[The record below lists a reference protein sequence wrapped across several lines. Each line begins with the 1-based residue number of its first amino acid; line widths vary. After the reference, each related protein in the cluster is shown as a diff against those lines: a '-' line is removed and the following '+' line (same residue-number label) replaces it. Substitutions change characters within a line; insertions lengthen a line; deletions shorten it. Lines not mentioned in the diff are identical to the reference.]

1 MTEQQR
7 AFNPDRAAMAAVS
20 SIEETMAIGRFGA
33 QKSAQIQEII
43 VDTIRAAL
51 THAEGEA
58 FGWFTEDHDTDK
70 SATTYDPVVAD
81 RWRGK
86 GWPVWPLYT
95 HPAPHCPVCMLDER
109 DELRGEVKRLLAEAE
124 YADRILRSSVPERH
138 KGVTSP
144 IGAVQNYIA
153 ELETAPQVAVP
164 PEWSVRR
171 GVTDVTDPAAAV
183 EFVIET
189 STENGTSY
197 ITSVWLDDEDPAHRL
212 LATMLAAP
220 TAPAG
225 ELVTRCTAGLG
236 CDEKGYCDAAATG
249 QGDLCDRRTMAHEQP
264 VSDPDGL
271 PEPGRREAEQ
281 AYINGAFDYARDP
294 IGSRDW
300 ILFWNGWQARDKSA
314 PAPDEREV
322 AALALERHAD
332 NLIVM
337 AERDGRNNDRESQ
350 QTWEEAAYFAK
361 QEAARLR
368 AGKEGQ

>member
-1 MTEQQR
+1 LARQSFEQWYNAEYIRPIIPADRTEGGYQH
-7 AFNPDRAAMAAVS
+7 PDAQAAWDAW
-20 SIEETMAIGRFGA
+20 
-33 QKSAQIQEII
+33 Q
-43 VDTIRAAL
+43 AAL
-51 THAEGEA
+51 SHAEGEA
-58 FGWFTEDHDTDK
+58 FGWFTEDHDADK

-225 ELVTRCTAGLG
+225 E
-236 CDEKGYCDAAATG
+236 K
-249 QGDLCDRRTMAHEQP
+249 P

-271 PEPGRREAEQ
+271 PGTPRPMSTAPRDGTMVLLLVQFTNHGVNDGFDSGPAWTIGANTYDDSGDDEWHIAGWDWQQDCFTAGEGEP
-281 AYINGAFDYARDP
+281 
-294 IGSRDW
+294 
-300 ILFWNGWQARDKSA
+300 LGWLPMLSA
-314 PAPDEREV
+314 PAPDEREI
-322 AALALERHAD
+322 AAYREALEKIAPYPASRAGE
-332 NLIVM
+332 LGYSACRRI
-337 AERDGRNNDRESQ
+337 AREALD
-350 QTWEEAAYFAK
+350 EGN
-361 QEAARLR
+361 RLR
-368 AGKEGQ
+368 AGKEGE